1 MTPAKWPTPAVVAL
15 TARSQKI
22 QEYIRNPA
30 AKRRGVVR
38 IELEGNRHELDVY
51 QIPWEFLIFNV
62 KNGRLAKEVLH
73 YERLNNQKLDPEN
86 KDDAT
91 VIRKMLLG
99 QDKAATDYL
108 KDDIRRV
115 GQLEAGIITHD
126 GIVIN
131 ANRRFAVLQE
141 LYDEDK
147 LEKHRFMEVAVLP
160 PHVSPRDLWMIEAG
174 LQLSRDPRLSYGPIN
189 GRLKLRE
196 GKESNLSSAELALA
210 MGRGMKASDVD
221 EQLEELVLIDQYLD
235 FIEAPLDYQ
244 KAEDKMNHFIDL
256 CAILKRADDEG
267 LTDQEKFDLQL
278 VCFNFIKMNVVTHRE
293 LREVRKILQSP
304 EARKILTKSL
314 ESPVAGVPPIP
325 PGTVAPP
332 GPSAGPSPGS
342 SPAAPQAPPA
352 GSTSPPPPPSAAA
365 EPLKSELKDSFE
377 RARDVANAKELRERP
392 SKLAQKAYDNLEAIP
407 LDSPHLGEAQV
418 VRILTEIQRK
428 VEQLL
433 KRG

>member
-1 MTPAKWPTPAVVAL
+1 L

-30 AKRRGVVR
+30 AKRKGVVR

-73 YERLNNQKLDPEN
+73 YEHLNNQKLDPEN
-86 KDDAT
+86 KDDAL
-91 VIRKMLLG
+91 VIRKMLLR
-99 QDKAATDYL
+99 QDTAATDYL

-196 GKESNLSSAELALA
+196 GKDSNLSSAELALA

-221 EQLEELVLIDQYLD
+221 EQLEELDLIDQYLD

-325 PGTVAPP
+325 SGTVI
-332 GPSAGPSPGS
+332 PSGPSPGP
-342 SPAAPQAPPA
+342 SPAV
-352 GSTSPPPPPSAAA
+352 SPPPSAGGTLSPPFPNAVA

-418 VRILTEIQRK
+418 VRILTDIQRK